1 MSPTNGTSP
10 FQVYLDDGDR
20 DRLEAW
26 SRRRGWTKSDAIR
39 AAIRALVNA
48 TELPDADPLLG
59 ASGMIRGL
67 APDVSAAF
75 DRYLA
80 ETFIAQK
87 PTTTRRPKKASRRTK
102 RSTSSRLRR

>member
-1 MSPTNGTSP
+1 MSAPGLSP
-10 FQVYLDDGDR
+10 LQVYLDDADR

-48 TELPDADPLLG
+48 SESDVDPLLG
-59 ASGMIRGL
+59 ASGMVRGL
-67 APDVSAAF
+67 PPDVSAAF

-87 PTTTRRPKKASRRTK
+87 TTATRQPKKTRR
-102 RSTSSRLRR
+102 RSAKPRLRR